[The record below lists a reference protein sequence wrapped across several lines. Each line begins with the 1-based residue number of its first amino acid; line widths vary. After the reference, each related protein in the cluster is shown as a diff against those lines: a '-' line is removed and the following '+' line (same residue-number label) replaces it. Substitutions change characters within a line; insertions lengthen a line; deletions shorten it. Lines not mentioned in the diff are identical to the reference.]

1 LESNELKVL
10 AIDDNADNLTSLR
23 AVIQDLL
30 PSCTVLTA
38 RDGACGIEAARAAD
52 PDVILLDLIMPGLD
66 GFAVCRQLKADEHLR
81 SIPVVFLTAIRTD
94 RESRVRALQAG
105 GEGFLTKPVDE
116 LELVAAIQAMAK
128 IRAANRIQGLERA
141 QLAAMVD
148 ERTRKI
154 EENRCATLNL
164 LEDLRVEIEVR
175 KQTENELRANQA
187 SLRETRDYLEKLFAH
202 ANSPIIVWDAEF
214 RITRF
219 NRASER
225 LTGILAE
232 EALGQ
237 RPDILF
243 PPESRDASMD
253 IIRLTAG
260 ECWDEMEIPILDR
273 RTGEAHIVH
282 WSSASIFR
290 PDGETLEATIV
301 QGTDISQ
308 RRRAEQL
315 LQAKES
321 RQREFVSLLS
331 DLVNDSQFF
340 SGDLTHNIRRIITRS
355 AEVMKTA
362 RTSVWVYSEDLSRM
376 RCYGLYERDSG
387 AFREGEVLQCEDF
400 PEYLAAHQLGRV
412 IAAMNVRTDPRAL
425 QIPASYYDAH
435 GIQSLM
441 DAPIWIHGR
450 LTALLSF
457 EHVGDVHSWLA
468 EEEQLA
474 QTLATFVSFCFEAA
488 ERKRTEEA
496 LQRTLAERETLLK
509 EVHHRVKNNLQ
520 IINSLMSL
528 QARKEPTPAVVEA
541 FRTMQNRVRSMAL
554 LHETLYR
561 SDDLARI
568 DFKRYVERMCMH
580 LAQSCGLDRMQVQLE
595 TRIGSIKLPLDRAVS
610 CGLLINELVTNAL
623 KHAFPDG
630 RSGRTTVALESAADQ
645 QLVLTVADDGT
656 GLADVQDTDGRK
668 SLGMELIRRLT
679 EQLDGT
685 LSVDRGP
692 PGTAFRVVFPA
703 S

>member
-1 LESNELKVL
+1 
-10 AIDDNADNLTSLR
+10 
-23 AVIQDLL
+23 
-30 PSCTVLTA
+30 
-38 RDGACGIEAARAAD
+38 
-52 PDVILLDLIMPGLD
+52 
-66 GFAVCRQLKADEHLR
+66 
-81 SIPVVFLTAIRTD
+81 
-94 RESRVRALQAG
+94 
-105 GEGFLTKPVDE
+105 
-116 LELVAAIQAMAK
+116 
-128 IRAANRIQGLERA
+128 
-141 QLAAMVD
+141 
-148 ERTRKI
+148 
-154 EENRCATLNL
+154 
-164 LEDLRVEIEVR
+164 
-175 KQTENELRANQA
+175 
-187 SLRETRDYLEKLFAH
+187 
-202 ANSPIIVWDAEF
+202 
-214 RITRF
+214 
-219 NRASER
+219 
-225 LTGILAE
+225 
-232 EALGQ
+232 
-237 RPDILF
+237 
-243 PPESRDASMD
+243 
-253 IIRLTAG
+253 
-260 ECWDEMEIPILDR
+260 
-273 RTGEAHIVH
+273 
-282 WSSASIFR
+282 
-290 PDGETLEATIV
+290 
-301 QGTDISQ
+301 
-308 RRRAEQL
+308 
-315 LQAKES
+315 
-321 RQREFVSLLS
+321 
-331 DLVNDSQFF
+331 
-340 SGDLTHNIRRIITRS
+340 
-355 AEVMKTA
+355 
-362 RTSVWVYSEDLSRM
+362 
-376 RCYGLYERDSG
+376 
-387 AFREGEVLQCEDF
+387 
-400 PEYLAAHQLGRV
+400 
-412 IAAMNVRTDPRAL
+412 
-425 QIPASYYDAH
+425 
-435 GIQSLM
+435 
-441 DAPIWIHGR
+441 
-450 LTALLSF
+450 
-457 EHVGDVHSWLA
+457 
-468 EEEQLA
+468 
-474 QTLATFVSFCFEAA
+474 LATFVSFCFEAA